1 MYIFKLLT
9 GNQHAFKNT
18 EMSFQQSPPEDNGQL
33 EDPHATIGNQKV
45 FPFNMLFPVPCEFSC
60 HLLDLGNLLK

>member
-18 EMSFQQSPPEDNGQL
+18 ELSFQQSPPEDNGQL
-33 EDPHATIGNQKV
+33 EDPHVTLGNQKV
-45 FPFNMLFPVPCEFSC
+45 LIFNMLFPVP
-60 HLLDLGNLLK
+60 